1 MKKAVIFD
9 MYETLI
15 TLWNSKPYMG
25 RELAED
31 IGIQESKFREIWDL
45 TEDERTLG
53 SKTLEEVL
61 EQVLRVNNRYNV
73 ELHQNL
79 VKKRI
84 ASKVEAF
91 EHMHPDII
99 PMLQGLKDKN
109 IKIGLITN
117 CFNEE
122 RDAIRNSILFQYF
135 DVVCMSCELGIKKP
149 DQRIFELCIEQLEI
163 SPKDCLYCGDGG
175 SKELEVAQ
183 RMNMLPVQAL
193 WYLKENSRQPV
204 GRLSEFIGVQNPME
218 ILEYF

>member
-25 RELAED
+25 RELSED
-31 IGIQESKFREIWDL
+31 IGIPESKFREIWDL

>member
-31 IGIQESKFREIWDL
+31 IGIPESKFREIWDL

-79 VKKRI
+79 VKKRL

>member
-25 RELAED
+25 RELSED
-31 IGIQESKFREIWDL
+31 IGISESKFREIWDL

-122 RDAIRNSILFQYF
+122 RDAIRN
-135 DVVCMSCELGIKKP
+135 
-149 DQRIFELCIEQLEI
+149 
-163 SPKDCLYCGDGG
+163 
-175 SKELEVAQ
+175 
-183 RMNMLPVQAL
+183 
-193 WYLKENSRQPV
+193 
-204 GRLSEFIGVQNPME
+204 
-218 ILEYF
+218 

>member
-31 IGIQESKFREIWDL
+31 IGIPESKFREIWDL

>member
-31 IGIQESKFREIWDL
+31 IGIPESKFREIWDL
-45 TEDERTLG
+45 TENERTLG

-163 SPKDCLYCGDGG
+163 SPEDCLYCGDGG

>member
-25 RELAED
+25 RELSED
-31 IGIQESKFREIWDL
+31 IGISESKFREIWDL

-183 RMNMLPVQAL
+183 RMNMFPVQAL

>member
-31 IGIQESKFREIWDL
+31 IGIPESKFREIWDL

-163 SPKDCLYCGDGG
+163 SLEDCLYCGDGG

>member
-25 RELAED
+25 RELSED
-31 IGIQESKFREIWDL
+31 IGISESKFREIWDL

-122 RDAIRNSILFQYF
+122 IEEEIVKLIRPYDALRLLRDLAVLRRQKLRTYGRVENI
-135 DVVCMSCELGIKKP
+135 IK
-149 DQRIFELCIEQLEI
+149 R
-163 SPKDCLYCGDGG
+163 
-175 SKELEVAQ
+175 
-183 RMNMLPVQAL
+183 
-193 WYLKENSRQPV
+193 
-204 GRLSEFIGVQNPME
+204 
-218 ILEYF
+218 